1 MVHVR
6 QLSRPVVGVLTALA
20 GWAPIGAPPSPVDV
34 VPVLTSTPFAAA
46 PGRPVS
52 HTVTLSGTGT
62 GVVPGVKV
70 TFTTTV
76 GIDGVTA
83 SASRGACPVVTA
95 LTVVCELGDVT
106 FPGDGA
112 AVTVTVTGTVH
123 PGTAPGT
130 LVQNLVTVSAP
141 DADPGDNA
149 VSNAYL
155 VAGASTAATRPA
167 TAAARPP
174 AKGTGGRTPLVAVA
188 VGVAALAA
196 GAVLLWWRR
205 RRS

>member
-1 MVHVR
+1 MLPCAV
-6 QLSRPVVGVLTALA
+6 PVVAALSALA
-20 GWAPIGAPPSPVDV
+20 GWVPTVAPSAAVDV

-62 GVVPGVKV
+62 GVVPGVRV

-76 GIDGVTA
+76 GLDGVAA

-95 LTVVCELGDVT
+95 RTVVCELGDVT
-106 FPGDGA
+106 FPGDGT

-123 PGTAPGT
+123 PGEVSGT
-130 LVQNLVTVSAP
+130 LVQNLVSVTSSVP
-141 DADPGDNA
+141 DADPTDNT

-155 VAGASTAATRPA
+155 TAGASAATVRPSV
-167 TAAARPP
+167 AADAPAR
-174 AKGTGGRTPLVAVA
+174 GRTGRISVV
-188 VGVAALAA
+188 VAALGLA
-196 GAVLLWWRR
+196 GLAVGILLRRRR